1 VAKSEI
7 KMNRVVLFDKSS
19 IQGATRVAKRERSFE
34 LSLPILV
41 TGIDASGNELQ
52 EYSELTSIS
61 SQEAIFFLDS
71 AVTIGSRLKLSLDV
85 PKTILLEND
94 LKLEMTG
101 RVTYVKAE
109 QNSEKRQFIVL
120 QLDKKYNIHSFPLSK
135 I

>member
-1 VAKSEI
+1 
-7 KMNRVVLFDKSS
+7 MNTSVLSNKPS
-19 IQGATRVAKRERSFE
+19 IQGATRVAKIERSFE

-109 QNSEKRQFIVL
+109 ENSEKRQFIVL
-120 QLDKKYNIHSFPLSK
+120 QLDKKYKIHSFPLSK